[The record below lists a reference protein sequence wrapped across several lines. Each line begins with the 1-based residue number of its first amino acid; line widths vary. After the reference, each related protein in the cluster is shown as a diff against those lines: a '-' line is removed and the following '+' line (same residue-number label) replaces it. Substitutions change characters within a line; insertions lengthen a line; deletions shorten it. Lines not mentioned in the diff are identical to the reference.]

1 MHIYIGKRLKG
12 PASTF
17 CFPLVLFTRTCTIS
31 SQRRPE
37 INSGYFVQTDSAF
50 HFWRPP
56 IAPAEMGH
64 EGHYGALVFLFR
76 HGFLCQLCDLETFCP
91 FSLHCSHPTIEPS
104 IRELIAQFV
113 ALVGLLWYINIIDPI
128 KNMLE
133 NPSMPASLKHGIEVS
148 FCKLKSL
155 HLIES
160 QASFK
165 VARSCF
171 LAN

>member
-1 MHIYIGKRLKG
+1 MLHIYIGKRLKG

-64 EGHYGALVFLFR
+64 EGHYGALVF
-76 HGFLCQLCDLETFCP
+76 P
-91 FSLHCSHPTIEPS
+91 FSPRFPLPIVRSGNFFVSLAYIAP
-104 IRELIAQFV
+104 IRQSS
-113 ALVGLLWYINIIDPI
+113 P
-128 KNMLE
+128 
-133 NPSMPASLKHGIEVS
+133 VS
-148 FCKLKSL
+148 
-155 HLIES
+155 ES
-160 QASFK
+160 S
-165 VARSCF
+165 SP
-171 LAN
+171 NSWP